1 MFETFGPY
9 VLNIGAVGL
18 KPTFGPFFKGSPKRG
33 QNVSYSNRLRTIR
46 QARMQCGRIKLKITF
61 SFASALTF
69 HYICCNQV
77 GFI

>member
-18 KPTFGPFFKGSPKRG
+18 KPTFGPFFKGSPKHG
-33 QNVSYSNRLRTIR
+33 QIVSYSNRPRAIR

-69 HYICCNQV
+69 SYICNSQKY
-77 GFI
+77 FI